1 MFSKTCEYAIRAS
14 IFIATQSFNDIR
26 VTVKDIAE
34 KTNSPQSFTAKILQI
49 LAKNN
54 LVHSVKGIGGGFE
67 IPKEIMNQI
76 NLSQIVK
83 AIDGDSLFTCCGL
96 GLGKCSEIH
105 HCSVHEK
112 FKEIRSEIVD
122 MLNNTNLEELALGI
136 KSGDSFLSNYEE
148 ENLAPAD

>member
-14 IFIATQSFNDIR
+14 IFIATQSRQDIR

-34 KTNSPQSFTAKILQI
+34 NTDSPQSFTAKILQT

-54 LVHSVKGIGGGFE
+54 LVHSTKGIGGGFE
-67 IPKEIMNQI
+67 IPKEIMSQI

-83 AIDGDSLFTCCGL
+83 AIDGDSIFTCCGL

-105 HCSVHEK
+105 HCSVHDK
-112 FKEIRSEIVD
+112 FKEIRSEIVA
-122 MLNNTNLEELALGI
+122 MLEETNLEELALGI
-136 KSGDSFLSNYEE
+136 KSGDSFLNNNEE
-148 ENLAPAD
+148 ETKPS

>member
-14 IFIATQSFNDIR
+14 IFIATQSRQDIR

-34 KTNSPQSFTAKILQI
+34 NTDSPQSFIAKILQT

-54 LVHSVKGIGGGFE
+54 LVQSTKGIGGGFE
-67 IPKEIMNQI
+67 IPKEILSQI

-83 AIDGDSLFTCCGL
+83 AIDGDSIFTCCGL

-105 HCSVHEK
+105 HCSVHDK
-112 FKEIRSEIVD
+112 FKEIRSEIVA
-122 MLNNTNLEELALGI
+122 MLEETNLEELALGI
-136 KSGDSFLSNYEE
+136 KSGDSFLNNNNEE
-148 ENLAPAD
+148 ETIPS

>member
-14 IFIATQSFNDIR
+14 IFIATQSYHDKR

-34 KTNSPQSFTAKILQI
+34 RIDSPQSFTAKILQI

-67 IPKEIMNQI
+67 IPKEIMSQI

-136 KSGDSFLSNYEE
+136 KSGNSFLSNYEE
-148 ENLAPAD
+148 ENLASSE